1 MKEKKQQQQ
10 IKIVSPLWSNGKKK
24 KTKLHVLDIGCATY
38 SRRLTPDCG
47 KS

>member
-1 MKEKKQQQQ
+1 MKKKKQQQQ
-10 IKIVSPLWSNGKKK
+10 IKIVSPLWSNGKK